1 VITITAA
8 VAGTAFTFTSVAAT
22 SGGGAADVATGTF
35 ATTTANV
42 SAVTASGLLTIDN
55 LASGGTVDLISGGAG
70 ATVVVKDAALVAN
83 TTDVLNVVT
92 KVGTANLTHGTVTA
106 ANVETIN
113 LTATDTSPLTATGT
127 ASIQTSTLTLTAAA
141 ATTVTVNGNAA
152 LTLTMTGS
160 DKVTSINGS
169 AMTGALTVTSV
180 NTTSATTIT
189 GGAGNDALTSAAT
202 SSQADVLIGG
212 AGNDTLTASK
222 GLTTL
227 TGGAGNDTFVIPVAS
242 VNSSSFAT
250 ITDFSSVDKLKITG
264 AESFT
269 SARVALADT
278 AVFQDYANAAIA
290 AITANNGLAWFQFSG
305 NTYVVKELNNADNAN
320 TFVNNEDFIVK
331 LTGLFDLS
339 TARFSNSDD
348 SIVLGG

>member
-1 VITITAA
+1 VITITSNTPNLVFTTNA
-8 VAGTAFTFTSVAAT
+8 VA
-22 SGGGAADVATGTF
+22 SGDDITGGAL
-35 ATTTANV
+35 ATTTA
-42 SAVTASGLLTIDN
+42 SAAGSGLLTIDN
-55 LASGGTVDLISGGAG
+55 LASGGTVDLIAAGAG
-70 ATVVVKDAALVAN
+70 ATVVVKDAALVGN
-83 TTDVLNVVT
+83 TSDVLNVVT
-92 KVGTANLTHGTVTA
+92 KVSTAALNHGTVTA
-106 ANVETIN
+106 ANVETVN
-113 LTATDTSPLTATGT
+113 LTATDTSPTTATGA

-152 LTLTMTGS
+152 LTLTLTGS

-169 AMTGALTVTSV
+169 AMTAALSVTSV

-189 GGAGNDALTSAAT
+189 GGSGNDVLTSAAT

-212 AGNDTLTASK
+212 VGNDTLTASK
-222 GLTTL
+222 GLTTM

-250 ITDFSSVDKLKITG
+250 VTDFAAGDRLKIT
-264 AESFT
+264 AADSFT

-305 NTYVVKELNNADNAN
+305 NTYVVKETNAGGGTNEN

-339 TARFSNSDD
+339 AAVFSNSDD
-348 SIVLGG
+348 SLILGA